1 MCIVKQW
8 LIFLR
13 RWMMIHKQNLG
24 SYATYEQMQEALN
37 KIKSRL
43 PKEKWK
49 DISFVVETRCDHE
62 TDYVATASIVLWWRD

>member
-1 MCIVKQW
+1 
-8 LIFLR
+8 
-13 RWMMIHKQNLG
+13 MIHKQNLG

-49 DISFVVETRCDHE
+49 DISFVVETQ
-62 TDYVATASIVLWWRD
+62 L